1 MRISDWSSDVCSSDL
16 EPKVEIRLWD
26 PILEAIGSLFLFLW
40 AVQHEGSRAL
50 RAIEELEAQIRHIDD
65 SASLGLL
72 QQHPPSGLA
81 VGVVQYT
88 NGRQKESNQAG
99 RLHSFKCFRHYAPR
113 DAFRLSENRRLG

>member
-1 MRISDWSSDVCSSDL
+1 MIVSNQVRSERQAISARMCHEPV
-16 EPKVEIRLWD
+16 EPKVEIRLWY

-65 SASLGLL
+65 SADLGLL
-72 QQHPPSGLA
+72 QQHPPRGLA

-88 NGRQKESNQAG
+88 HGRQKESNQAG
-99 RLHSFKCFRHYAPR
+99 RLDSF
-113 DAFRLSENRRLG
+113 

>member
-50 RAIEELEAQIRHIDD
+50 RAIEELEAQIRQIDD
-65 SASLGLL
+65 SAVLGLL
-72 QQHPPSGLA
+72 QQHPPRGLA
-81 VGVVQYT
+81 FGVVPYT
-88 NGRQKESNQAG
+88 HCRLKESNQAG
-99 RLHSFKCFRHYAPR
+99 RLDSFYFFPQEATIDVSSR
-113 DAFRLSENRRLG
+113 